1 MLTDS
6 IDLEL
11 KIKPLI
17 QDLVL
22 NELPLAVYD
31 PNQLRRQRMPV
42 VSFDIEL
49 LEIDD
54 ESEPL
59 IAYAAGP
66 VVLDTP
72 GGKVENHLRVT
83 VPIQCNGKDCQIANR
98 DAIRAAYIVETNPE
112 LGTHK
117 ETLALANA

>member
-1 MLTDS
+1 MLIDS
-6 IDLEL
+6 LDLEL
-11 KIKPLI
+11 KIQSLI
-17 QDLVL
+17 RDYVL

-31 PNQLRRQRMPV
+31 PNQPRRKRVPV

-54 ESEPL
+54 ESNPPL
-59 IAYAAGP
+59 VCAAGP

-72 GGKVENHLRVT
+72 EGKIENHLRVSAP
-83 VPIQCNGKDCQIANR
+83 VQCTGEDCQIANKE
-98 DAIRAAYIVETNPE
+98 AVRAAYIVETHPE